1 MTAVGLLRP
10 QPQVRALSSASDR
23 TRATNIT
30 SSLAREARGATVPGW
45 TKRATA
51 GITRRPVGDAT
62 EPSGSRILNEP
73 ASDRRSRRV
82 TRSRPVAR
90 FAVAPGRRRARLRA
104 PAARDPRQREPAG
117 DVARP
122 DPPAAH
128 GRNAGAGGDARLR
141 RREAAVVGSRVLDEG
156 VHGLPATARDRGG
169 GAHRPSRGGPPAA
182 GAGRAPRCAPPPDR
196 GAGRA
201 RV

>member
-73 ASDRRSRRV
+73 ASVRRSGGFP
-82 TRSRPVAR
+82 RSRPVAR
-90 FAVAPGRRRARLRA
+90 LAVAPGRRRARLRA
-104 PAARDPRQREPAG
+104 PVARDPRQRELGG

-141 RREAAVVGSRVLDEG
+141 RREAAGVGSRVLDEG

-169 GAHRPSRGGPPAA
+169 GAPRPPRGGR
-182 GAGRAPRCAPPPDR
+182 RAP
-196 GAGRA
+196 
-201 RV
+201 

>member
-90 FAVAPGRRRARLRA
+90 FAVAPSRRRARLRA
-104 PAARDPRQREPAG
+104 PVARDPRQREPAS

-128 GRNAGAGGDARLR
+128 GRTAGAGGDARLR
-141 RREAAVVGSRVLDEG
+141 RREAAVVGARELGEG
-156 VHGLPATARDRGG
+156 VHGSPATAPDRGG
-169 GAHRPSRGGPPAA
+169 AAHRPSRGGRRAA
-182 GAGRAPRCAPPPDR
+182 GAVR
-196 GAGRA
+196 GTR
-201 RV
+201 

>member
-82 TRSRPVAR
+82 TRSRPLAR
-90 FAVAPGRRRARLRA
+90 FAVAPSRRRAELRA
-104 PAARDPRQREPAG
+104 PGAR
-117 DVARP
+117 
-122 DPPAAH
+122 H
-128 GRNAGAGGDARLR
+128 
-141 RREAAVVGSRVLDEG
+141 
-156 VHGLPATARDRGG
+156 
-169 GAHRPSRGGPPAA
+169 
-182 GAGRAPRCAPPPDR
+182 APQLA
-196 GAGRA
+196 
-201 RV
+201 

>member
-62 EPSGSRILNEP
+62 DPSGSRILNEP

-90 FAVAPGRRRARLRA
+90 FAVAPSRRRARLRA
-104 PAARDPRQREPAG
+104 PVARDPRQREPAG

-141 RREAAVVGSRVLDEG
+141 RREAAVMGSRELDEG
-156 VHGLPATARDRGG
+156 VHGLPAPPQDGARWVLARPGG
-169 GAHRPSRGGPPAA
+169 
-182 GAGRAPRCAPPPDR
+182 
-196 GAGRA
+196 
-201 RV
+201 